1 MIYNF
6 HKSNFRQAKN
16 PPRSDN
22 ASKHRTKEDDV
33 SLKRIRVNAQVTFM
47 ISVLEMIG
55 GIINLT
61 LVLMFKTTTFPVVIN
76 SMIIYLIILPR
87 AFLMNTSHNKNRII
101 EHGWRNVLRNTF
113 GLLPKPSHVD
123 CSPGKKMNENKTS
136 NTIHKRRDAGWRYK
150 RGQVHPHLSHDLG
163 KSLPTGST
171 LILKTA
177 FKDDLPDDHI
187 HQRNKRLEIMMRPEK
202 LELTCQMDQPIVSLI
217 TNRGN
222 NVLDSKQNRRPKR
235 SCSTNNQV
243 VLTDLE
249 QHSEDVFGC
258 K

>member
-1 MIYNF
+1 
-6 HKSNFRQAKN
+6 
-16 PPRSDN
+16 
-22 ASKHRTKEDDV
+22 
-33 SLKRIRVNAQVTFM
+33 M

-113 GLLPKPSHVD
+113 GLSPKPSRVD
-123 CSPGKKMNENKTS
+123 CSPGKKINENKTS
-136 NTIHKRRDAGWRYK
+136 NTINKRRDAGCRYT
-150 RGQVHPHLSHDLG
+150 RGQIHPTILSHDVG
-163 KSLPTGST
+163 KSLPTGS
-171 LILKTA
+171 ILVSKVA
-177 FKDDLPDDHI
+177 FEQDFPDDHI
-187 HQRNKRLEIMMRPEK
+187 HQRNKRLEIMIRPEQ
-202 LELTCQMDQPIVSLI
+202 LELPCQMHRPIVSLI
-217 TNRGN
+217 SNRGN
-222 NVLDSKQNRRPKR
+222 NVLEYKQNGSLKR
-235 SCSTNNQV
+235 NRSANDQV

-258 K
+258 E